1 MIKNKKIS
9 LELEYIKPLNIGGKT
24 SVRYRL
30 EIPKKLAQEL
40 DLKTKE
46 RAELWVDRKG
56 RRLVYEV

>member
-1 MIKNKKIS
+1 MIKNKKVS
-9 LELEYIKPLNIGGKT
+9 LQLEYIKPLNIGGKT
-24 SVRYRL
+24 GTRYRL

-40 DLKTKE
+40 NLKARE